1 MSKRFFLSLALLS
14 AGLVAG
20 CSYATGD
27 SQPGDHADH
36 ASDVIAVKRPYS
48 GEYPIKVVCTTGMV
62 ADLAKQ
68 LGGKHVEV
76 VQLMG
81 EGVDPHLYKT
91 SPGDV
96 SQMNS
101 ADIIFYSGLH
111 LEGKMSDLFAR
122 MAEKKEIFAV
132 TARIQPDRILH
143 NEAETPD
150 PHVWFDVALWSD
162 AMLVVRDA
170 LAAFDPAHAGEY
182 KASAEA
188 YQKQLVELGDYTR
201 HEIASIPEKQ
211 RVMVTAHD
219 AFRYFGRAY
228 EIEVRG
234 IQGINTEGE
243 ASVKEINN
251 LVNLLV
257 ARKIKAVFVESSVS
271 ERNIRALVE
280 GCRARGHDITI
291 GGELFSDAMGE
302 DGTPEGTYVG
312 MVKHNVDTIV
322 RALK

>member
-1 MSKRFFLSLALLS
+1 MNKRFILCLAVLC
-14 AGLVAG
+14 AGFVAG

-27 SQPGDHADH
+27 SQSGDHADNG
-36 ASDVIAVKRPYS
+36 SGVVVVKRPYS

-68 LGGKHVEV
+68 LGGQHVDV

-101 ADIIFYSGLH
+101 ADIILYSGLH

-122 MAEKKEIFAV
+122 MAKKKEIFAV
-132 TARIQPDRILH
+132 TAKTKPNRILH
-143 NEAETPD
+143 NEADTPD

-170 LAAFDPAHAGEY
+170 LAAFDPPHAEEY
-182 KASAEA
+182 RASADA
-188 YQKQLVELGDYTR
+188 YQKQLVGLDEYAR

-257 ARKIKAVFVESSVS
+257 LRKIKAVFVESSVS
-271 ERNIRALVE
+271 ERNIRALIE
-280 GCRARGHDITI
+280 GCRARDHEITI
-291 GGELFSDAMGE
+291 GGELFSDAMGK
-302 DGTPEGTYVG
+302 DGTPEGTYAG